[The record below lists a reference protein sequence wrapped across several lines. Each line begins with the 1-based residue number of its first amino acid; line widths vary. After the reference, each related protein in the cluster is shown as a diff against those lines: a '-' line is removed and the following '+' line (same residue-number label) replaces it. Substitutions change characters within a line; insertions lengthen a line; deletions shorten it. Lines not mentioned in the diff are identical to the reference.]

1 MKQDVFNQYVER
13 VVDLFS
19 INKDDLFSKSK
30 KRELVD
36 ARHLLYYLC
45 SKRPMR
51 INYIQ
56 KYMTDS
62 GYNIQ
67 HSSVIHGIGVIEE
80 RLKIDADYVSIVKE
94 FEKAVFI

>member
-13 VVDLFS
+13 ISHLFNVS
-19 INKDDLFSKSK
+19 EEELFSKSK

-45 SKRPMR
+45 SQRPMR

-56 KYMTDS
+56 KYMNDK
-62 GYNIQ
+62 GYVIQ
-67 HSSVIHGIGVIEE
+67 HSSIIHGIKVIEE
-80 RLKIDADYVSIVKE
+80 KLKNDNDYVSIVKDIQR
-94 FEKAVFI
+94 AVFI